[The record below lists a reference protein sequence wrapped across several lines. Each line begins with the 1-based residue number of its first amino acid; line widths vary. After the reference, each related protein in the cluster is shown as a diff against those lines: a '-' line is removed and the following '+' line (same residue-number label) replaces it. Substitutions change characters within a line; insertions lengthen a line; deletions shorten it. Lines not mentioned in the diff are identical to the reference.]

1 MSNISG
7 RFKRTCTEGTLF
19 IAQGVSNNYD
29 TRSSE
34 FNDDG
39 DDDDDHDDE
48 QDTRSQLHKTVGLV
62 RKRESP

>member
-1 MSNISG
+1 M
-7 RFKRTCTEGTLF
+7 LF

-39 DDDDDHDDE
+39 DDDDDDEHDDE
-48 QDTRSQLHKTVGLV
+48 QDTRNQLHKTVGSV

>member
-48 QDTRSQLHKTVGLV
+48 QDTRSQLYKPVGLV